1 MRLWDLEGGGSRG
14 LVGHEGAVIGVAFSP
29 DGQRVVSLGSE
40 GTARQWADDLPRDE
54 EALRAFVEALAPA
67 PDVDIPERVH

>member
-1 MRLWDLEGGGSRG
+1 M
-14 LVGHEGAVIGVAFSP
+14 IGVAFSP
-29 DGQRVVSLGSE
+29 DGQRIVSLGSE

-67 PDVDIPERVH
+67 PEVDTPERVH